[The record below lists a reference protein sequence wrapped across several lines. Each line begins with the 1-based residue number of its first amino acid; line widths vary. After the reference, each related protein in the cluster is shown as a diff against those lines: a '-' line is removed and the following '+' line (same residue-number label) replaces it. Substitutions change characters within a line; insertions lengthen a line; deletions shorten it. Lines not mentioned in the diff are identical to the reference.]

1 MTTKAQTLLPL
12 PDPPEREP
20 DDMTSVQ
27 HLGENGNLHHLAQY
41 LGNPDTTIVSGERY
55 IIAEPGAP
63 ADQRIY
69 PDMLV
74 SFNANPALYR
84 QDNSYVISRQ
94 GKPPDLVMEIA
105 SRRTGGTDV
114 ENKPARYAALGIPE
128 YWRFDETGEFHG
140 TKLAGEQLVEGRY
153 EPINVEEV
161 EDGILQGYSIVLGLF
176 IRWDNGQLR
185 WHNPETGR
193 EIPTFEGER
202 ARANA
207 AEEGRLAAEARVREL
222 ETELARRTEKT

>member
-27 HLGENGNLHHLAQY
+27 HLVENGNLHHLAQY
-41 LGNPDTTIVSGERY
+41 LGNPETTIVSGERY
-55 IIAEPGAP
+55 IIPEPGAP

-74 SFNANPALYR
+74 SFDSDPALYR

-105 SRRTGGTDV
+105 SRKTGGTDV
-114 ENKPARYAALGIPE
+114 EDKPARYAALGVSE
-128 YWRFDETGEFHG
+128 YWRFDETGDFHG

-161 EDGILQGYSIVLGLF
+161 EDGILQGYSIVLKLF

-185 WHNPETGR
+185 WHNPETGW

>member
-55 IIAEPGAP
+55 IILEPGAP

-74 SFNANPALYR
+74 SFNADPALYR

-114 ENKPARYAALGIPE
+114 EDKPARYAALGVSE
-128 YWRFDETGEFHG
+128 YWRFDETGDFHG
-140 TKLAGEQLVEGRY
+140 TKLAGDRLADGQYQPIAIEEIEEG
-153 EPINVEEV
+153 IF
-161 EDGILQGYSIVLGLF
+161 QGYSAVLGLL
-176 IRWDNGQLR
+176 IRWERGQLR
-185 WHNPETGR
+185 WHDPATGQ
-193 EIPTFEGER
+193 EIPTFEKER
-202 ARANA
+202 
-207 AEEGRLAAEARVREL
+207 EGRMTAEARVRECGSWRRSWRG
-222 ETELARRTEKT
+222 ETKRDNPGT